1 MSSRPTAYAI
11 YGYDKDNDAYDRLIL
26 LNADISILCDIA
38 NQLSVLHL
46 RRQTNNEPYDW
57 LEVVHE
63 DSGTRLYVVPC
74 I

>member
-46 RRQTNNEPYDW
+46 RRQTNNESYDW

-63 DSGTRLYVVPC
+63 DSGARLYVVPC

>member
-11 YGYDKDNDAYDRLIL
+11 YGYDKDNDVYDRLIL
-26 LNADISILCDIA
+26 LNADISILRDIA

-63 DSGTRLYVVPC
+63 DSGARLYVVPC
-74 I
+74 V

>member
-11 YGYDKDNDAYDRLIL
+11 YGYDKDNDVYDRLML
-26 LNADISILCDIA
+26 LNVDISILRDIA
-38 NQLSVLHL
+38 NQLSVLYL
-46 RRQTNNEPYDW
+46 RRQTSNEPYDW

-63 DSGTRLYVVPC
+63 DSGARLYVVPC

>member
-11 YGYDKDNDAYDRLIL
+11 YGYDKDNDVYDRLML
-26 LNADISILCDIA
+26 LNADISILRDIA
-38 NQLSVLHL
+38 NQLSILYL
-46 RRQTNNEPYDW
+46 RRQTNSEPYDW

-63 DSGTRLYVVPC
+63 DSGARLYVVPC

>member
-11 YGYDKDNDAYDRLIL
+11 YGYDKDNDVYDRLIL
-26 LNADISILCDIA
+26 LNTDSSILRDIA
-38 NQLSVLHL
+38 NQLSVLCL
-46 RRQTNNEPYDW
+46 RRQANNEPYDW

-63 DSGTRLYVVPC
+63 DSGTRLYAVPC

>member
-26 LNADISILCDIA
+26 LNADISILCGIA
-38 NQLSVLHL
+38 NQLSVLCL
-46 RRQTNNEPYDW
+46 RRQANNEPYDW
-57 LEVVHE
+57 LEVVEE
-63 DSGTRLYVVPC
+63 DSGIMLYVAPC